1 MKFNAIQKYL
11 LKVYAIAIIILTI
24 IIPTYTSGSNISYSF
39 IIFGSATN
47 ISFSFILIEYL
58 ALTLALVASILGTAS
73 KEKK

>member
-24 IIPTYTSGSNISYSF
+24 IVPTYTSGNSISYNF
-39 IIFGSATN
+39 IIFGSTSDV
-47 ISFSFILIEYL
+47 SFSFLLIEYL
-58 ALTLALVASILGTAS
+58 ALTLALVASVLAVS